1 LGVGGVFFC
10 RCDALEKILLKLA
23 MRGLLVPQNPA
34 EEPAR
39 VLLKNIRAEK
49 DRLIAAGVGEV

>member
-1 LGVGGVFFC
+1 
-10 RCDALEKILLKLA
+10 
-23 MRGLLVPQNPA
+23 VPQNPA

>member
-1 LGVGGVFFC
+1 
-10 RCDALEKILLKLA
+10 